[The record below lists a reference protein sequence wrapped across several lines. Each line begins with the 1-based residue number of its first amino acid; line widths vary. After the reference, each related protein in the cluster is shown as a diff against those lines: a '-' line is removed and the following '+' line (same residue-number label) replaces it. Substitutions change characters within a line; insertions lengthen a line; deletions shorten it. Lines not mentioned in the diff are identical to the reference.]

1 MDDQGQVTAN
11 RQIGRFTLNDLV
23 EERHG
28 VQIWRAMD
36 GTLNREVGLW
46 LVPADEDL
54 ISDLEQST
62 RTAATVDD
70 RRIVRV
76 LDLFVA
82 DDLFVI
88 VTEWAVGEVLGHHLT
103 SPMPPAE
110 AARIAFEVAGALESA
125 HAQGIAHGLLR
136 PSNILICH
144 DGEVRV
150 TGLGIDAVLAGI
162 EPAAGDDPVAA
173 DLHGIGSILYAC
185 LTARWPGGEVEGV
198 PGAPV
203 VGEHTPPPSR
213 ILADVPE
220 ALDDFCARTVLGVA
234 APKGRPPL
242 AGAGQAREVLGASL
256 TDLTG
261 ERRPLTGASPARS
274 ATSARVAAG
283 VGVLILVL
291 GLGWGGWRIL
301 SQDTAAAPQQPAPVA
316 PSASPTSEPS
326 KKPETVTYRIVAG
339 RDFDPLGNGEENPG
353 RVEFAF
359 DGDRNTAWR
368 TVTYYNKSLD
378 KPGVGLLL
386 DLGAPRTIGAVS
398 LDLVGNGTDL
408 QVLTSNDEGLNP
420 QDYDLMAQATE
431 AGEEV
436 RLKAADPTSARY
448 VLVWMTGLPPVD
460 GGWRGGIREVEVTS

>member
-1 MDDQGQVTAN
+1 MDEQGAPN

-28 VQIWRAMD
+28 AQIWRAVD
-36 GTLNREVGLW
+36 GTLNREVSLW
-46 LVPADEDL
+46 LVPADDAL
-54 ISDLEQST
+54 VRDLEQST

-70 RRIVRV
+70 RRIVRI
-76 LDLFVA
+76 LDMFA
-82 DDLFVI
+82 HDDLFVI
-88 VTEWAVGEVLGHHLT
+88 VTEWCVAEVLGHHLT
-103 SPMPPAE
+103 TAMPAAQ

-125 HAQGIAHGLLR
+125 HAKGIAHGLLR
-136 PSNILICH
+136 PSNVLICP

-173 DLHGIGSILYAC
+173 DLNGIGSILYAC
-185 LTARWPGGEVEGV
+185 LTARWPDGEVEDV
-198 PGAPV
+198 PGAPQ

-220 ALDDFCARTVLGVA
+220 SLDDFCARTVLSIA

-242 AGAGQAREVLGASL
+242 VGTGQAREMLGASL
-256 TDLTG
+256 TDLTV
-261 ERRPLTGASPARS
+261 ERRPLAGTAPGTSGTPARI
-274 ATSARVAAG
+274 AAG

-291 GLGWGGWRIL
+291 GLGWGGWRLL
-301 SQDTAAAPQQPAPVA
+301 SADSAAAPEPTVSTA
-316 PSASPTSEPS
+316 PSASPSAKPS
-326 KKPETVTYRIVAG
+326 KAPETVTYRIVSG

-386 DLGAPRTIGAVS
+386 DLGAPRTIGAVL

-408 QVLTSNDEGLNP
+408 QVLTSNDAGTNP
-420 QDYDLMAQATE
+420 QDFDLMAQATE

-448 VLVWMTGLPPVD
+448 VLVWMTGLPQVD
-460 GGWRGGIREVEVTS
+460 GGWRGGIREVEVTN